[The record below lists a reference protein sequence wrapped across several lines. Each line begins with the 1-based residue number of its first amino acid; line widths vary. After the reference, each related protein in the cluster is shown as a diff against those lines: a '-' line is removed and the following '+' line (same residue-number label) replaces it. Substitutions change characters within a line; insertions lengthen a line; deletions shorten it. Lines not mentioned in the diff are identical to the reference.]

1 MSKKIKSFV
10 LVVLVTA
17 VLSSCLAGCGGR
29 NENASFEYWNEDA
42 QSLSELKEYVKDVT
56 EKSSSHFIPEEDRI
70 AVFDMDGTLYGE
82 LAPIYIEWL
91 MYAYRVNEDPGFL
104 PDDEEKAVADQ
115 IVEAAKDGPFISKD
129 DFKQRTKCPQ
139 AVVDKMADMGLLGD
153 IPESNQISI
162 FDFMM

>member
-1 MSKKIKSFV
+1 MPS
-10 LVVLVTA
+10 L
-17 VLSSCLAGCGGR
+17 LS
-29 NENASFEYWNEDA
+29 
-42 QSLSELKEYVKDVT
+42 
-56 EKSSSHFIPEEDRI
+56 I
-70 AVFDMDGTLYGE
+70 DGLG
-82 LAPIYIEWL
+82 
-91 MYAYRVNEDPGFL
+91 
-104 PDDEEKAVADQ
+104 EKAADQ